1 VKAASEGLAPFFGVQ
16 VGDYFVAT
24 TGYTGETGFEIA
36 LPAADAAALWDKLAA
51 AGVAPCGLGAR
62 DTLRLEAGMNLY
74 GNDMDETVSPLDAGL
89 AWTVDLK
96 SERDFVGKAA
106 LVANGQKAQFL
117 GLVLQDK
124 GVLRGHQKVFTAQ
137 GEGEITSGTFSPT
150 LQQSIALAR
159 LPMGVAIGD
168 IVKVE
173 IRDKRLKAKVVKPV
187 FARNGKAV
195 V

>member
-1 VKAASEGLAPFFGVQ
+1 
-16 VGDYFVAT
+16 
-24 TGYTGETGFEIA
+24 
-36 LPAADAAALWDKLAA
+36 
-51 AGVAPCGLGAR
+51 
-62 DTLRLEAGMNLY
+62 MNLY

-106 LVANGQKAQFL
+106 LLANGQKAQFL

-124 GVLRGHQKVFTAQ
+124 GVLRAHQKVHTAQ

-159 LPMGVAIGD
+159 LPMGVAIND
-168 IVKVE
+168 TVEVE

-195 V
+195 A